1 MEISHSIVSYIDLIL
16 IFIVAILFVVMFRLQ
31 RRFFSKKYY
40 ELSRR
45 VFGKGIT
52 IRMMLIR
59 LLMIFIFSYIVYWLT
74 ESSSIVITGVL
85 LGSFLIVWPVLLNPS
100 TFDVSEA
107 GGYEY
112 NIVNVSTKGWFLL
125 LVSYILFIISS
136 GLIAFLSVR
145 FGEYLLYQTIE
156 SFQSWLASAWWIV
169 LLSIFFAKSSDKVEI
184 LMEKDIL
191 EGKASLDEYNNG
203 EE

>member
-1 MEISHSIVSYIDLIL
+1 
-16 IFIVAILFVVMFRLQ
+16 
-31 RRFFSKKYY
+31 
-40 ELSRR
+40 
-45 VFGKGIT
+45 
-52 IRMMLIR
+52 MMLIR

-74 ESSSIVITGVL
+74 ESSSVVITGVL

>member
-1 MEISHSIVSYIDLIL
+1 MEISQSIMSYIDLML

-74 ESSSIVITGVL
+74 ESSSIVIIGVL
-85 LGSFLIVWPVLLNPS
+85 LGSFLIVWPILLNPS
-100 TFDVSEA
+100 TFDVSDA

-125 LVSYILFIISS
+125 LVSYVLFMISS

-156 SFQSWLASAWWIV
+156 SFQSWLSSAWWIV

-191 EGKASLDEYNNG
+191 EGKASLDEYNDG
-203 EE
+203 E